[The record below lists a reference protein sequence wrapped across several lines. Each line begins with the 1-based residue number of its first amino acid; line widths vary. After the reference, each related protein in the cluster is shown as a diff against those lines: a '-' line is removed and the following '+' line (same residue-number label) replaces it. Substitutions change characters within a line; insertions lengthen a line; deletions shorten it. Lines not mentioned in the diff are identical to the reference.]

1 MGPAWLKPFNRT
13 APIICAMILGAIASV
28 GSIDADSIPGAEAY
42 RLKVKD
48 AIEKIPYRVGT
59 WLGTDVDAPPAAVK
73 LLKPNKLLQR
83 RYVDTVTGLTF
94 NLLIVHCSDT
104 RDMVGHYPPVCY
116 PAHGWVEDARHA
128 TTVTLEGA
136 SYPAMDYDFSR
147 VVQGA
152 EQKLSVLSFFVL
164 PNGRIVGDRED
175 LDSAAGR
182 RSASQLGAAQIQ
194 IVGDATASESQR
206 RQAVEEFVR
215 AIEPTIRA
223 VAEGPNH
230 G

>member
-13 APIICAMILGAIASV
+13 APIICALILGAIASV
-28 GSIDADSIPGAEAY
+28 GSIDADSIPGSESY
-42 RLKVKD
+42 RVKVRE

-59 WLGTDVDAPPAAVK
+59 WLGTDVEIPPAAVK
-73 LLKPNKLLQR
+73 LLKPNKLVQR

-104 RDMVGHYPPVCY
+104 RDMVGHYPPICY
-116 PAHGWVEDARHA
+116 PAHGWVEDHRRA
-128 TTVTLEGA
+128 TSIDLEGA
-136 SYPAMDYDFSR
+136 RYPAMDYDFYR

-152 EQKLSVLSFFVL
+152 EQKLNVLSFFVL
-164 PNGRIVGDRED
+164 PNGRIVGDREA

-194 IVGDATASESQR
+194 IVSDPGASDAQR
-206 RQAVEEFVR
+206 REAVEEFVR

-223 VAEGPNH
+223 VAEGPTH